1 MTERKLSF
9 STPRATCRN
18 SRSKMNERG
27 GEGEGEREKERE
39 RLSVFLSV
47 QMKAEAP
54 LLLQGANTMVI
65 RGSGG
70 QGIRRKI

>member
-1 MTERKLSF
+1 
-9 STPRATCRN
+9 
-18 SRSKMNERG
+18 MNERG

-54 LLLQGANTMVI
+54 LLLRGANTMVI